1 MERKTVNI
9 YTDGACSGN
18 PGPGGWAAILEFGPH
33 RKEMSGHMASTTN
46 NRMELFAAISG
57 LGALKEPCNVNLY
70 SDSNYLVQAFND
82 NWIENWKKNGWK
94 TSGGG
99 KVENQDLWFILTVQ
113 TTKHHVTF
121 IKVKGHS
128 DHPEN
133 NRCDELARAAIDEFR
148 RINGGQPDG
157 GDPPAGSPRAGGA
170 NGTV

>member
-1 MERKTVNI
+1 MDRKTVNI

-82 NWIENWKKNGWK
+82 HWIDNWKKNGWK

-113 TTKHHVTF
+113 TKKHNVTF

-148 RINGGQPDG
+148 RINGEQTDSSEA
-157 GDPPAGSPRAGGA
+157 PAETPQAGGA
-170 NGTV
+170 HGTV